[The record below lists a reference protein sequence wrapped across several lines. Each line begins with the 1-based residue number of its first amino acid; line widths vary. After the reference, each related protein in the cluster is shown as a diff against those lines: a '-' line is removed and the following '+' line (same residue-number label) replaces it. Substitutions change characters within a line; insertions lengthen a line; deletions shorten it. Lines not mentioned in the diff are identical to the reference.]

1 MESALQYKDVS
12 MPNQRKSNFIG
23 ADMKKR
29 SLLSAIV
36 VSLGLISAG
45 SANAFSISMVADND
59 FAIFG
64 GTATGINDILYQNN
78 VTWQLQIPSL
88 STLTFAL
95 PTGDTKFYV
104 LGMGGGGP
112 EENISGTVNG
122 VNMTSASVSVLMS
135 QDIKSFL
142 AGYNDSAVANGS
154 FNVNLADVQSAFS
167 QVTWGAP
174 DLNTTQTVIVAGGFG
189 SGFRFDTSTAHLFS
203 FNASDVGVVT
213 NAVPEPASLALL
225 GLGLVGLV
233 ASRRRKT
240 A

>member
-1 MESALQYKDVS
+1 
-12 MPNQRKSNFIG
+12 
-23 ADMKKR
+23 MKKH
-29 SLLSAIV
+29 SLLSATV

-45 SANAFSISMVADND
+45 SANAFSISMIGDND

-64 GTATGINDILYQNN
+64 GTATGINNILYQNDK
-78 VTWQLQIPSL
+78 VWMDQIPSL
-88 STLTFAL
+88 STLNFTLAA
-95 PTGDTKFYV
+95 GDTMFYV
-104 LGMGGGGP
+104 LGMGGGGT

-135 QDIKSFL
+135 QDIKNFL
-142 AGYNDSAVANGS
+142 TGYNNTDVANGS
-154 FNVNLADVQSAFS
+154 FNVNLADVQTAFS
-167 QVTWGAP
+167 QSIWGAP
-174 DLNTTQTVIVAGGFG
+174 DLNTTQTVIIQGGFG

>member
-1 MESALQYKDVS
+1 

-45 SANAFSISMVADND
+45 SANAFSISMVGDND

-64 GTATGINDILYQNN
+64 GTDTGINDILYQNN

-122 VNMTSASVSVLMS
+122 VNITAATVSVLMS
-135 QDIKSFL
+135 QDIRSFL
-142 AGYNDSAVANGS
+142 TGYNDGAVADGS
-154 FNVNLADVQSAFS
+154 FNVNLADVQAAFS

-174 DLNTTQTVIVAGGFG
+174 VLDTTQTVIIAPGGFG
-189 SGFRFDTSTAHLFS
+189 SGFRFATSTAHLFS
-203 FNASDVGVVT
+203 FNASDVGVVP

>member
-1 MESALQYKDVS
+1 
-12 MPNQRKSNFIG
+12 
-23 ADMKKR
+23 MKKR

-45 SANAFSISMVADND
+45 SANAFSISMVGDND

-78 VTWQLQIPSL
+78 VTWQSQIPSL
-88 STLTFAL
+88 STLAFAL

-104 LGMGGGGP
+104 LGMGGGGS

-142 AGYNDSAVANGS
+142 ADYNDPAVANGS
-154 FNVNLADVQSAFS
+154 FNVNLADVQTAFS

>member
-1 MESALQYKDVS
+1 M
-12 MPNQRKSNFIG
+12 
-23 ADMKKR
+23 
-29 SLLSAIV
+29 
-36 VSLGLISAG
+36 LG
-45 SANAFSISMVADND
+45 DND

-78 VTWQLQIPSL
+78 VTWQLQIPNL

-122 VNMTSASVSVLMS
+122 VNITSASVSVLMS
-135 QDIKSFL
+135 QDIRSFL
-142 AGYNDSAVANGS
+142 TGYNDPAVADGS
-154 FNVNLADVQSAFS
+154 FNVNLADVQMAFS

-203 FNASDVGVVT
+203 FDASDVGVVT
-213 NAVPEPASLALL
+213 NGVPEPASLALL

>member
-1 MESALQYKDVS
+1 

-45 SANAFSISMVADND
+45 SANAFSISMVGDND

-78 VTWQLQIPSL
+78 VTWQSQIPSL

-142 AGYNDSAVANGS
+142 TGYNDPAVANGS
-154 FNVNLADVQSAFS
+154 FNVNLADVQAAFS

-174 DLNTTQTVIVAGGFG
+174 DLNKTQTVILAGGFG

>member
-1 MESALQYKDVS
+1 M
-12 MPNQRKSNFIG
+12 N
-23 ADMKKR
+23 KR
-29 SLLSAIV
+29 SLFSAAV

-45 SANAFSISMVADND
+45 SANAFSISMIGDND

-64 GTATGINDILYQNN
+64 GTATGINNILYQNN
-78 VTWQLQIPSL
+78 KVWMDQIPTL
-88 STLTFAL
+88 STLNFTLAA
-95 PTGDTKFYV
+95 GDTMFYV

-112 EENISGTVNG
+112 EENISGMVNG

-135 QDIKSFL
+135 QDIKNYL
-142 AGYNDSAVANGS
+142 TGYNNTDVTNGS
-154 FNVNLADVQSAFS
+154 FNVNLADVQTAFS
-167 QVTWGAP
+167 QSIWGAP
-174 DLNTTQTVIVAGGFG
+174 DLNTTQTVIVQGGFG

-213 NAVPEPASLALL
+213 NPVPEPTSLALL

-240 A
+240 T

>member
-1 MESALQYKDVS
+1 
-12 MPNQRKSNFIG
+12 
-23 ADMKKR
+23 MKKR
-29 SLLSAIV
+29 SLLSATV

-45 SANAFSISMVADND
+45 SANAFSISMIGDND

-64 GTATGINDILYQNN
+64 GTATGINNILYQNDK
-78 VTWQLQIPSL
+78 VWMDQIPSL
-88 STLTFAL
+88 STLNFTLAA
-95 PTGDTKFYV
+95 GDTMFYV

-142 AGYNDSAVANGS
+142 TGYNNTDVANGS
-154 FNVNLADVQSAFS
+154 FNVNLADVQTAFS
-167 QVTWGAP
+167 QSIWGDP
-174 DLNTTQTVIVAGGFG
+174 DLNTTQTVIVQGGFG